1 MTINHERGETYAQE
15 HFAEFKRQHPNV
27 IRDVSF
33 RMDSASGDGSTMLLR
48 FDGVAEEDGR
58 PVLVEYKSSEN
69 APFTRNQQRA
79 YHIEFDPES
88 GEEWGVFDVSGK
100 IVGKGLDAFGGL
112 EISPGDRIQI
122 VRPR

>member
-27 IRDVSF
+27 IWEVSF

-79 YHIEFDPES
+79 YHVGLDPEP
-88 GEEWGVFDVSGK
+88 GKEWDTPAGWRSAQA
-100 IVGKGLDAFGGL
+100 I
-112 EISPGDRIQI
+112 E
-122 VRPR
+122 